1 MGGGRSIAGKIKI
14 NSYGDLFGSED
25 NEVSEMDLT
34 ELHSF
39 KNHPFKVLEDEK
51 MQELVESI
59 KVRGVVV
66 PGVVRAIPEG
76 GYEIISGHR
85 RKRACELA
93 GLKSMPVIIRKC
105 TDDEAILAMVDSN
118 LQRDEILPSEKAFAY
133 KMKLEALS
141 HQGKTS
147 EEESKDETS
156 RRVVEKLVSAD
167 LVGQAFGE
175 SGRQVQRYIRLTELV
190 TELLEMV
197 DSKKIKLYPAVE
209 LSYLTDKQQGILLA
223 VINEENAVPSLDQA
237 QQLKRL
243 SQEQTYTK
251 DAVCEILLSSVK
263 KERKFTIKH
272 KIISRYFSPET
283 TDEEIE
289 NILCTLLDEWKR
301 NGGRK

>member
-14 NSYGDLFGSED
+14 NSYGDLFGGEE
-25 NEVSEMDLT
+25 NEVSEVDLT

-93 GLKSMPVIIRKC
+93 GLKTMPVIIKQC
-105 TDDEAILAMVDSN
+105 SDDEAILAMVDSN
-118 LQRDEILPSEKAFAY
+118 LQREEILPSERAFSY
-133 KMKLEALS
+133 KMKFEALS
-141 HQGKTS
+141 HQGKQSEGVTS
-147 EEESKDETS
+147 TQVGWKLETAS
-156 RRVVEKLVSAD
+156 
-167 LVGQAFGE
+167 LVGEAMGD
-175 SGRQVQRYIRLTELV
+175 SKNQVRRYIRLTELL
-190 TELLEMV
+190 TDFLDMV
-197 DSKKIKLYPAVE
+197 DDKRLKFNPAVE
-209 LSYLTDKQQGILLA
+209 ISYLTNNQQEILLK
-223 VINEENAVPSLDQA
+223 VMNEENVVPSLAQA

-251 DAVCEILLSSVK
+251 DAVCEILSSSTD

-272 KIISRYFSPET
+272 KIISRYFPPDT

-289 NILCTLLDEWKR
+289 SIICTLLDEWQR
-301 NGGRK
+301 NGGKS

>member
-14 NSYGDLFGSED
+14 NSYGDLFGGEE
-25 NEVSEMDLT
+25 NEVSEVDLA

-93 GLKSMPVIIRKC
+93 ELKTMPVIIKQC
-105 TDDEAILAMVDSN
+105 SDDEAILAMVDSN
-118 LQRDEILPSEKAFAY
+118 LQREEILPSERAFSY
-133 KMKLEALS
+133 KMKFEALS
-141 HQGKTS
+141 HQGKQSEGVTS
-147 EEESKDETS
+147 TQVGWKLETAS
-156 RRVVEKLVSAD
+156 
-167 LVGQAFGE
+167 LVGEAMGD
-175 SGRQVQRYIRLTELV
+175 SKNQVRRYIRLTELL
-190 TELLEMV
+190 TDFLDMV
-197 DSKKIKLYPAVE
+197 DDKRLKFNPAVE
-209 LSYLTDKQQGILLA
+209 ISYLTNNQQAILLK
-223 VINEENAVPSLDQA
+223 VMNEENVVPSLAQA

-251 DAVCEILLSSVK
+251 DAVCEILSSSTD

-272 KIISRYFSPET
+272 KIISRYFPPDT

-289 NILCTLLDEWKR
+289 SIICTLLDEWQR
-301 NGGRK
+301 NGGKS

>member
-14 NSYGDLFGSED
+14 NSYGDLFGGEE
-25 NEVSEMDLT
+25 NEVSEVDLA

-51 MQELVESI
+51 MQELVDSI

-93 GLKSMPVIIRKC
+93 ELKTMPVIIKQC
-105 TDDEAILAMVDSN
+105 SDDEAILAMVDSN
-118 LQRDEILPSEKAFAY
+118 LQREEILPSERAFSY
-133 KMKLEALS
+133 KMKFEALS
-141 HQGKTS
+141 HQGKQSEGVTS
-147 EEESKDETS
+147 TQVGWKLETAS
-156 RRVVEKLVSAD
+156 
-167 LVGQAFGE
+167 LVGEAMGD
-175 SGRQVQRYIRLTELV
+175 SKNQVRRYIRLTELL
-190 TELLEMV
+190 TDFLDMV
-197 DSKKIKLYPAVE
+197 DDKRLKFNPAVE
-209 LSYLTDKQQGILLA
+209 ISYLTNNQQEILLK
-223 VINEENAVPSLDQA
+223 VMNEENVVPSLAQA

-251 DAVCEILLSSVK
+251 DAVCEILSSSTD

-272 KIISRYFSPET
+272 KIISRYFPPDT

-289 NILCTLLDEWKR
+289 SIICTLLDEWQR
-301 NGGRK
+301 NGGKS

>member
-14 NSYGDLFGSED
+14 NSYGDLFGGEE
-25 NEVSEMDLT
+25 NEVSEVDLT

-51 MQELVESI
+51 MQELADSI

-93 GLKSMPVIIRKC
+93 GLKTMPVIIKQC
-105 TDDEAILAMVDSN
+105 SNDEAILAMVDSN
-118 LQRDEILPSEKAFAY
+118 LQREEILPSERAFSY
-133 KMKLEALS
+133 KMKFEALS
-141 HQGKTS
+141 HQGKQSEGVTS
-147 EEESKDETS
+147 TQVGWKLETAS
-156 RRVVEKLVSAD
+156 
-167 LVGQAFGE
+167 LVGEAMGD
-175 SGRQVQRYIRLTELV
+175 SKNQVRRYIRLTELL
-190 TELLEMV
+190 TDFLDMV
-197 DSKKIKLYPAVE
+197 DDKRLKFNPAVE
-209 LSYLTDKQQGILLA
+209 ISYLTNNQQEILLK
-223 VINEENAVPSLDQA
+223 VMNEENVVPSLAQA

-251 DAVCEILLSSVK
+251 DAVCEILSSSTD
-263 KERKFTIKH
+263 KERKFIIKH
-272 KIISRYFSPET
+272 KIISRYFPPDT

-289 NILCTLLDEWKR
+289 SIICTLLDEWQR
-301 NGGRK
+301 NGGKS

>member
-14 NSYGDLFGSED
+14 NSYGDLFGGEE
-25 NEVSEMDLT
+25 NEVSEVDLA

-93 GLKSMPVIIRKC
+93 ELKTMPVIIKQC
-105 TDDEAILAMVDSN
+105 SDDEAILAMVDSN
-118 LQRDEILPSEKAFAY
+118 LQREEILPSERAFSY
-133 KMKLEALS
+133 KMKFEALS
-141 HQGKTS
+141 HQGKQSEGVTS
-147 EEESKDETS
+147 TQVGWKLETAS
-156 RRVVEKLVSAD
+156 
-167 LVGQAFGE
+167 LVGEAMGD
-175 SGRQVQRYIRLTELV
+175 SKNQVRRYIRLTELL
-190 TELLEMV
+190 TDFLDMV
-197 DSKKIKLYPAVE
+197 DDKRLKFNPAVE
-209 LSYLTDKQQGILLA
+209 ISYLTNNQQEILLK
-223 VINEENAVPSLDQA
+223 VMNEENVVPSLAQA
-237 QQLKRL
+237 QQLKKL

-251 DAVCEILLSSVK
+251 DAVCEILSSSTD
-263 KERKFTIKH
+263 KERKFIIKH
-272 KIISRYFSPET
+272 KIISRYFPPDT

-289 NILCTLLDEWKR
+289 SIICTLLDEWQR
-301 NGGRK
+301 NGGKS

>member
-14 NSYGDLFGSED
+14 NSYGDLFGGEE
-25 NEVSEMDLT
+25 NEVSEVDLT

-51 MQELVESI
+51 MQELVDSI

-93 GLKSMPVIIRKC
+93 GLKTMPVIIKQC
-105 TDDEAILAMVDSN
+105 SNDEAILAMVDSN
-118 LQRDEILPSEKAFAY
+118 LQREEILPSERAFSY
-133 KMKLEALS
+133 KMKFEALS
-141 HQGKTS
+141 HQGKQSEGVTS
-147 EEESKDETS
+147 TQVGWKLETAS
-156 RRVVEKLVSAD
+156 
-167 LVGQAFGE
+167 LVGEAMGD
-175 SGRQVQRYIRLTELV
+175 SKNQVRRYIRLTELL
-190 TELLEMV
+190 TDFLDMV
-197 DSKKIKLYPAVE
+197 DDKRLKFNPAVE
-209 LSYLTDKQQGILLA
+209 ISYLTNNQQEILLK
-223 VINEENAVPSLDQA
+223 VMNEENVVPSLAQA

-251 DAVCEILLSSVK
+251 DAVCEILSSSTD

-272 KIISRYFSPET
+272 KIISRYFPPDT

-289 NILCTLLDEWKR
+289 SIICNLLDEWQR
-301 NGGRK
+301 NGGKS

>member
-14 NSYGDLFGSED
+14 NSYGDLFGGEE
-25 NEVSEMDLT
+25 NEVSEVDLA

-51 MQELVESI
+51 MQELVDSI

-93 GLKSMPVIIRKC
+93 GLKTMPVIIKQC
-105 TDDEAILAMVDSN
+105 SNDEAILAMVDSN
-118 LQRDEILPSEKAFAY
+118 LQREEILPSERAFSY
-133 KMKLEALS
+133 KMKFEALS
-141 HQGKTS
+141 HQGKQSEGVTS
-147 EEESKDETS
+147 TQVGWKLETAS
-156 RRVVEKLVSAD
+156 
-167 LVGQAFGE
+167 LVGEAMGD
-175 SGRQVQRYIRLTELV
+175 SKNQVRRYIRLTELL
-190 TELLEMV
+190 TDFLDMV
-197 DSKKIKLYPAVE
+197 DDKRLKFNPAVE
-209 LSYLTDKQQGILLA
+209 ISYLTNNQQEILLK
-223 VINEENAVPSLDQA
+223 VMNEENVVPSLAQA

-251 DAVCEILLSSVK
+251 DAVCEILSSSTD

-272 KIISRYFSPET
+272 KIISRYFPPDT

-289 NILCTLLDEWKR
+289 SIICTLLDEWQR
-301 NGGRK
+301 NGGKS

>member
-14 NSYGDLFGSED
+14 NSYGDLFGGEE
-25 NEVSEMDLT
+25 NEVSEVDLT

-51 MQELVESI
+51 MQELVDSI

-93 GLKSMPVIIRKC
+93 GLKTMPVIIKQC
-105 TDDEAILAMVDSN
+105 SNDEAILAMVDSN
-118 LQRDEILPSEKAFAY
+118 LQREEILPSERAFSY
-133 KMKLEALS
+133 KMKFEALS
-141 HQGKTS
+141 HQGKQSEGVTS
-147 EEESKDETS
+147 TQVGWKLETAS
-156 RRVVEKLVSAD
+156 
-167 LVGQAFGE
+167 LVGEAMGD
-175 SGRQVQRYIRLTELV
+175 SKNQVRRYIRLTELL
-190 TELLEMV
+190 TDFLDMV
-197 DSKKIKLYPAVE
+197 DDKRLKFNPAVE
-209 LSYLTDKQQGILLA
+209 ISYLTNNQQEILLK
-223 VINEENAVPSLDQA
+223 VMNEEKVVPSLAQA

-251 DAVCEILLSSVK
+251 DAVCEILSSSTD

-272 KIISRYFSPET
+272 KIISRYFPPDT

-289 NILCTLLDEWKR
+289 SIICTLLDEWQR
-301 NGGRK
+301 NGGKS

>member
-14 NSYGDLFGSED
+14 NSYGDLFGGEE
-25 NEVSEMDLT
+25 NEVSEVDLT

-51 MQELVESI
+51 MQELVDSI

-93 GLKSMPVIIRKC
+93 GLKTMPVIIKQC
-105 TDDEAILAMVDSN
+105 SNDEAILAMVDSN
-118 LQRDEILPSEKAFAY
+118 LQREEILPSERAFSY
-133 KMKLEALS
+133 KMKFEALS
-141 HQGKTS
+141 HQGKQSEGVTS
-147 EEESKDETS
+147 TQVGWKLETAS
-156 RRVVEKLVSAD
+156 
-167 LVGQAFGE
+167 LVGEAMGD
-175 SGRQVQRYIRLTELV
+175 SKNQVRRYISLTELL
-190 TELLEMV
+190 TDFLDMV
-197 DSKKIKLYPAVE
+197 DDKRLKFNPAVE
-209 LSYLTDKQQGILLA
+209 ISYLTNNQQEILLK
-223 VINEENAVPSLDQA
+223 VMNEENVVPSLAQA

-251 DAVCEILLSSVK
+251 DAVCEILSSSTD

-272 KIISRYFSPET
+272 KIISRYFPPDT

-289 NILCTLLDEWKR
+289 SIICTLLDEWQR
-301 NGGRK
+301 NGGKS

>member
-14 NSYGDLFGSED
+14 NSYGDLFGGEE
-25 NEVSEMDLT
+25 NEVSEVDLT

-51 MQELVESI
+51 MQELVDSI

-93 GLKSMPVIIRKC
+93 GLKTMPVIIKQC
-105 TDDEAILAMVDSN
+105 SNDEAILAMVDSN
-118 LQRDEILPSEKAFAY
+118 LQREEILPSERAFSY
-133 KMKLEALS
+133 KMKFEALS
-141 HQGKTS
+141 HQGKQSEGVTS
-147 EEESKDETS
+147 TQVGWKLETAS
-156 RRVVEKLVSAD
+156 
-167 LVGQAFGE
+167 LVGEAMGD
-175 SGRQVQRYIRLTELV
+175 SKNQVRRYIRLTELL
-190 TELLEMV
+190 TDFLDMV
-197 DSKKIKLYPAVE
+197 DDKRLKFNPAVE
-209 LSYLTDKQQGILLA
+209 ISYLTNNQQEILLK
-223 VINEENAVPSLDQA
+223 VMNEENVVPSLAQA

-251 DAVCEILLSSVK
+251 DAVCEILSSSTD

-272 KIISRYFSPET
+272 KIISRYFPPDT

-289 NILCTLLDEWKR
+289 SIICTLLDEWQR
-301 NGGRK
+301 NGGKS

>member
-14 NSYGDLFGSED
+14 NSYGDLFGGEE
-25 NEVSEMDLT
+25 NEVSEVDLA

-93 GLKSMPVIIRKC
+93 GLKTMPVIIKQC
-105 TDDEAILAMVDSN
+105 SNDEAILAMVDSN
-118 LQRDEILPSEKAFAY
+118 LQREEILPSERAFSY
-133 KMKLEALS
+133 KMKFEALS
-141 HQGKTS
+141 HQGKQSEGVTS
-147 EEESKDETS
+147 TQVGWKLETAS
-156 RRVVEKLVSAD
+156 
-167 LVGQAFGE
+167 LVGEAMGD
-175 SGRQVQRYIRLTELV
+175 SKNQVRRYIRLTELL
-190 TELLEMV
+190 TDFLDMV
-197 DSKKIKLYPAVE
+197 DDKRLKFNPAVE
-209 LSYLTDKQQGILLA
+209 ISYLTNNQQEILLK
-223 VINEENAVPSLDQA
+223 VMNEENVVPSLAQA
-237 QQLKRL
+237 QQLKKL

-251 DAVCEILLSSVK
+251 DAVCEILSSSTD
-263 KERKFTIKH
+263 KERKFIIKH
-272 KIISRYFSPET
+272 KIISRYFPPDT

-289 NILCTLLDEWKR
+289 SIICTLLDEWQR
-301 NGGRK
+301 NGGKS

>member
-14 NSYGDLFGSED
+14 NSYGDLFGGEE
-25 NEVSEMDLT
+25 NEVSEVDLT

-51 MQELVESI
+51 MQELVDSI

-93 GLKSMPVIIRKC
+93 GLKTMPVIIKQC
-105 TDDEAILAMVDSN
+105 SDDEAILAMVDSN
-118 LQRDEILPSEKAFAY
+118 LQREEILPSERAFSY
-133 KMKLEALS
+133 KMKFEALS
-141 HQGKTS
+141 HQGKQSEGVTS
-147 EEESKDETS
+147 TQVGWKLETAS
-156 RRVVEKLVSAD
+156 
-167 LVGQAFGE
+167 LVGEAMGD
-175 SGRQVQRYIRLTELV
+175 SKNQVRRYIRLTELL
-190 TELLEMV
+190 TDFLDMV
-197 DSKKIKLYPAVE
+197 DDKRLKFNPAVE
-209 LSYLTDKQQGILLA
+209 ISYLTNNQQEILLK
-223 VINEENAVPSLDQA
+223 VMNEENVVPSLAQA

-251 DAVCEILLSSVK
+251 DAVCEILSSSTD

-272 KIISRYFSPET
+272 KIISRYFPPDT

-289 NILCTLLDEWKR
+289 SIICTLLDEWQR
-301 NGGRK
+301 NGGKS

>member
-14 NSYGDLFGSED
+14 NSYGDLFGGEE
-25 NEVSEMDLT
+25 NEVSEVDLT

-51 MQELVESI
+51 MQELVDSI

-93 GLKSMPVIIRKC
+93 ELKTMPVIIKQC
-105 TDDEAILAMVDSN
+105 SDDEAILAMVDSN
-118 LQRDEILPSEKAFAY
+118 LQREEILPSERAFSY
-133 KMKLEALS
+133 KMKFEALS
-141 HQGKTS
+141 HQGKQSEGVTS
-147 EEESKDETS
+147 TQVGWKLETAS
-156 RRVVEKLVSAD
+156 
-167 LVGQAFGE
+167 LVGEAMGD
-175 SGRQVQRYIRLTELV
+175 SKNQVRRYIRLTELL
-190 TELLEMV
+190 TDFLDMV
-197 DSKKIKLYPAVE
+197 DDKRLKFNPAVE
-209 LSYLTDKQQGILLA
+209 ISYLTNNQQEILLK
-223 VINEENAVPSLDQA
+223 VMNEENVVPSLAQA

-251 DAVCEILLSSVK
+251 DAVCEILSSSTD

-272 KIISRYFSPET
+272 KIISRYFPPDT

-289 NILCTLLDEWKR
+289 SIICTLLDEWQR
-301 NGGRK
+301 NGGKS

>member
-14 NSYGDLFGSED
+14 NSYGDLFGGEE
-25 NEVSEMDLT
+25 NEVSEVDLA

-93 GLKSMPVIIRKC
+93 ELKTMPVIIKQC
-105 TDDEAILAMVDSN
+105 SNDEAILAMVDSN
-118 LQRDEILPSEKAFAY
+118 LQREEILPSERAFSY
-133 KMKLEALS
+133 KMKFEALS
-141 HQGKTS
+141 HQGKQSEGVTS
-147 EEESKDETS
+147 TQVGWKLETAS
-156 RRVVEKLVSAD
+156 
-167 LVGQAFGE
+167 LVGEAMGD
-175 SGRQVQRYIRLTELV
+175 SKNQVRRYIRLTELL
-190 TELLEMV
+190 TDFLDMV
-197 DSKKIKLYPAVE
+197 DDKRLKFNPAVE
-209 LSYLTDKQQGILLA
+209 ISYLTNNQQEILLK
-223 VINEENAVPSLDQA
+223 VMNEENVVPSLAQA

-251 DAVCEILLSSVK
+251 DAVCEILSSSTD

-272 KIISRYFSPET
+272 KIISRYFPPDT

-289 NILCTLLDEWKR
+289 SIICTLLDEWQR
-301 NGGRK
+301 NGGKS

>member
-14 NSYGDLFGSED
+14 NSYGDLFGGEE
-25 NEVSEMDLT
+25 NEVSEVDLA

-93 GLKSMPVIIRKC
+93 ELKTMPVIIKQC
-105 TDDEAILAMVDSN
+105 SDDEAILAMVDSN
-118 LQRDEILPSEKAFAY
+118 LQREEILPSERAFSY
-133 KMKLEALS
+133 KMKFEALS
-141 HQGKTS
+141 HQGKQSEGVTS
-147 EEESKDETS
+147 TQVGWKLETAS
-156 RRVVEKLVSAD
+156 
-167 LVGQAFGE
+167 LVGEAMGD
-175 SGRQVQRYIRLTELV
+175 SKNQVRRYIRLTELL
-190 TELLEMV
+190 TDFLDMV
-197 DSKKIKLYPAVE
+197 DDKRLKFNPAVE
-209 LSYLTDKQQGILLA
+209 ISYLTNNQQEILLK
-223 VINEENAVPSLDQA
+223 VMNEENVVPSLAQA

-251 DAVCEILLSSVK
+251 DAVCEILSSSTD

-272 KIISRYFSPET
+272 KIISRYFPPDT

-289 NILCTLLDEWKR
+289 SIICTLLDEWQR
-301 NGGRK
+301 NGGKS

>member
-14 NSYGDLFGSED
+14 NSYGDLFGGEE
-25 NEVSEMDLT
+25 NEVSEVDLT

-51 MQELVESI
+51 MQELVDSI

-93 GLKSMPVIIRKC
+93 GLKTMPVIIKQC
-105 TDDEAILAMVDSN
+105 SNDEAILAMVDSN
-118 LQRDEILPSEKAFAY
+118 LQREEILPSERAFSY
-133 KMKLEALS
+133 KMKFEALS
-141 HQGKTS
+141 HQGKQSEGVTS
-147 EEESKDETS
+147 TQVGWKLETAS
-156 RRVVEKLVSAD
+156 
-167 LVGQAFGE
+167 LVGEAMGD
-175 SGRQVQRYIRLTELV
+175 SKNQVRRYIRLTELL
-190 TELLEMV
+190 TDFLDMV
-197 DSKKIKLYPAVE
+197 DDKRLIFNPAVE
-209 LSYLTDKQQGILLA
+209 ISYLTNNQQEILLK
-223 VINEENAVPSLDQA
+223 VMNEENVVPSLAQA

-251 DAVCEILLSSVK
+251 DAVCEILSSSTD

-272 KIISRYFSPET
+272 KIISRYFPPNT

-289 NILCTLLDEWKR
+289 SIICTLLDEWQR
-301 NGGRK
+301 NGGKS

>member
-14 NSYGDLFGSED
+14 NSYGDLFGGEE
-25 NEVSEMDLT
+25 NEVSEVDLA

-51 MQELVESI
+51 MQELVDSI

-93 GLKSMPVIIRKC
+93 GLKTMPVIIKQC
-105 TDDEAILAMVDSN
+105 SNDEAILAMVDSN
-118 LQRDEILPSEKAFAY
+118 LQREEILPSERAFSY
-133 KMKLEALS
+133 KMKFEALS
-141 HQGKTS
+141 HQGKQSEGVTS
-147 EEESKDETS
+147 TQVGWKLETAS
-156 RRVVEKLVSAD
+156 
-167 LVGQAFGE
+167 LVGEAMGD
-175 SGRQVQRYIRLTELV
+175 SKNQVRRYIRLTELL
-190 TELLEMV
+190 TDFLDMV
-197 DSKKIKLYPAVE
+197 DDKRLKFNPAVE
-209 LSYLTDKQQGILLA
+209 ISYLTNNQQEILLK
-223 VINEENAVPSLDQA
+223 VMNEENIVPSLAQA

-251 DAVCEILLSSVK
+251 DAVCEILSSSTD

-272 KIISRYFSPET
+272 KIISRYFPPDT

-289 NILCTLLDEWKR
+289 SIICTLLDEWQR
-301 NGGRK
+301 NGGKS

>member
-14 NSYGDLFGSED
+14 NSYGDLFGGEE
-25 NEVSEMDLT
+25 NEVSEVDLA

-51 MQELVESI
+51 MQELVDSI

-93 GLKSMPVIIRKC
+93 GLKTMPVIIKQC
-105 TDDEAILAMVDSN
+105 SDDEAILAMVDSN
-118 LQRDEILPSEKAFAY
+118 LQREEILPSERAFSY
-133 KMKLEALS
+133 KMKFEALS
-141 HQGKTS
+141 HQGKQSEGVTS
-147 EEESKDETS
+147 TQVGWKLETAS
-156 RRVVEKLVSAD
+156 
-167 LVGQAFGE
+167 LVGEAMGD
-175 SGRQVQRYIRLTELV
+175 SKNQVRRYIRLTELL
-190 TELLEMV
+190 TDFLDMV
-197 DSKKIKLYPAVE
+197 DDKRLKFNPAVE
-209 LSYLTDKQQGILLA
+209 ISYLTNNQQEILLK
-223 VINEENAVPSLDQA
+223 VMNEENVVPSLAQA

-251 DAVCEILLSSVK
+251 DAVCEILSSSTD

-272 KIISRYFSPET
+272 KIISRYFPPDT

-289 NILCTLLDEWKR
+289 SIICTLLDEWQR
-301 NGGRK
+301 NGGKS

>member
-14 NSYGDLFGSED
+14 NSYGDLFGGEE
-25 NEVSEMDLT
+25 NEVSEVDLT

-51 MQELVESI
+51 MQELVDSI

-93 GLKSMPVIIRKC
+93 ELKTMPVIIKQC
-105 TDDEAILAMVDSN
+105 SNDEAILAMVDSN
-118 LQRDEILPSEKAFAY
+118 LQREEILPSERAFSY
-133 KMKLEALS
+133 KMKFEALS
-141 HQGKTS
+141 HQGKQSEGVTS
-147 EEESKDETS
+147 TQVGWKLETAS
-156 RRVVEKLVSAD
+156 
-167 LVGQAFGE
+167 LVGEAMGD
-175 SGRQVQRYIRLTELV
+175 SKNQVRRYIRLTELL
-190 TELLEMV
+190 TDFLDMV
-197 DSKKIKLYPAVE
+197 DDKRLKFNPAVE
-209 LSYLTDKQQGILLA
+209 ISYLTNNQQEILLK
-223 VINEENAVPSLDQA
+223 VMNEENVVPSLAQA

-251 DAVCEILLSSVK
+251 DAVCEILSSSTD

-272 KIISRYFSPET
+272 KIISRYFPPDT

-289 NILCTLLDEWKR
+289 SIICTLLDEWQR
-301 NGGRK
+301 NGGKS

>member
-14 NSYGDLFGSED
+14 NSYGDLFGGEE
-25 NEVSEMDLT
+25 NEVSEVDLT

-51 MQELVESI
+51 MQELVDSI

-93 GLKSMPVIIRKC
+93 GLKTMPVIIKQWSN
-105 TDDEAILAMVDSN
+105 DEAILAMVDSN
-118 LQRDEILPSEKAFAY
+118 LQREEILPSERAFSY
-133 KMKLEALS
+133 KMKFEALS
-141 HQGKTS
+141 HQGKQSEGVTS
-147 EEESKDETS
+147 TQVGWKLETAS
-156 RRVVEKLVSAD
+156 
-167 LVGQAFGE
+167 LVGEAMGD
-175 SGRQVQRYIRLTELV
+175 SKNQVRRYIRLTELL
-190 TELLEMV
+190 TDFLDMV
-197 DSKKIKLYPAVE
+197 DDKRLKFNPAVE
-209 LSYLTDKQQGILLA
+209 ISYLTNNQQEILLK
-223 VINEENAVPSLDQA
+223 VMNEENVVPSLAQA

-251 DAVCEILLSSVK
+251 DAVCEILSSSTD

-272 KIISRYFSPET
+272 KIISRYFPPDT

-289 NILCTLLDEWKR
+289 SIICTLLDEWQR
-301 NGGRK
+301 NGGKS

>member
-14 NSYGDLFGSED
+14 NSYGDLFGGEE
-25 NEVSEMDLT
+25 NEVSEVDLA

-93 GLKSMPVIIRKC
+93 ELKTMPVIIKQC
-105 TDDEAILAMVDSN
+105 SDDEAILAMVDSN
-118 LQRDEILPSEKAFAY
+118 LQREEILPSERAFSY
-133 KMKLEALS
+133 KMKFEALS
-141 HQGKTS
+141 HQGKQSEGVTS
-147 EEESKDETS
+147 TQVGWKLETAS
-156 RRVVEKLVSAD
+156 
-167 LVGQAFGE
+167 LVGEAMGD
-175 SGRQVQRYIRLTELV
+175 SKNQVRRYIRLTELL
-190 TELLEMV
+190 TDFLDMV
-197 DSKKIKLYPAVE
+197 DDKRLKFNPAVE
-209 LSYLTDKQQGILLA
+209 ISYLTNNQQEILLK
-223 VINEENAVPSLDQA
+223 VMNEENVVPSLAQT
-237 QQLKRL
+237 QQLKKL

-251 DAVCEILLSSVK
+251 DAVCEILSSSTD
-263 KERKFTIKH
+263 KERKFIIKH
-272 KIISRYFSPET
+272 KIISRYFPPDT

-289 NILCTLLDEWKR
+289 SIICTLLDEWQR
-301 NGGRK
+301 NGGKS

>member
-14 NSYGDLFGSED
+14 NSYGDLFGGEE
-25 NEVSEMDLT
+25 NEVSEVDLT

-51 MQELVESI
+51 MQELVDSI

-93 GLKSMPVIIRKC
+93 GLKTMPVIIKQC
-105 TDDEAILAMVDSN
+105 SNDEASLAMVDSN
-118 LQRDEILPSEKAFAY
+118 LQREEILPSERAFSY
-133 KMKLEALS
+133 KMKFEALS
-141 HQGKTS
+141 HQGKQSEGVTS
-147 EEESKDETS
+147 TQVGWKLETAS
-156 RRVVEKLVSAD
+156 
-167 LVGQAFGE
+167 LVGEAMGD
-175 SGRQVQRYIRLTELV
+175 SKNQVRRYISLTELL
-190 TELLEMV
+190 TDFLDMV
-197 DSKKIKLYPAVE
+197 DDKRLKFNPAVE
-209 LSYLTDKQQGILLA
+209 ISYLTNNQQEILLK
-223 VINEENAVPSLDQA
+223 VMNEENVVPSLAQA

-251 DAVCEILLSSVK
+251 DAVCEILSSSTD

-272 KIISRYFSPET
+272 KIISRYFPPDT

-289 NILCTLLDEWKR
+289 SIICTLLDEWQR
-301 NGGRK
+301 NGGKS

>member
-14 NSYGDLFGSED
+14 NSYGDLFGGEE
-25 NEVSEMDLT
+25 NEVSEVDLT

-51 MQELVESI
+51 MQELVDSI

-93 GLKSMPVIIRKC
+93 GLKTMPVIIKQC
-105 TDDEAILAMVDSN
+105 SDDEAILAMVDSN
-118 LQRDEILPSEKAFAY
+118 LQREEILPSERAFSY
-133 KMKLEALS
+133 KMKFEALS
-141 HQGKTS
+141 HQGKQSEGVTS
-147 EEESKDETS
+147 TQVGWKLETAS
-156 RRVVEKLVSAD
+156 
-167 LVGQAFGE
+167 LVGEAMGD
-175 SGRQVQRYIRLTELV
+175 SKNQVRRYIRLTELL
-190 TELLEMV
+190 TDFLDMV
-197 DSKKIKLYPAVE
+197 DDKRLKFNPAVE
-209 LSYLTDKQQGILLA
+209 ISYLTNNQQEILLK
-223 VINEENAVPSLDQA
+223 VMNEENVVPSLAQA

-251 DAVCEILLSSVK
+251 DAVCEILSSSK
-263 KERKFTIKH
+263 DKERKFTIKH
-272 KIISRYFSPET
+272 KIISRYFPPDT

-289 NILCTLLDEWKR
+289 SIICTLLDEWQR
-301 NGGRK
+301 NGGKS